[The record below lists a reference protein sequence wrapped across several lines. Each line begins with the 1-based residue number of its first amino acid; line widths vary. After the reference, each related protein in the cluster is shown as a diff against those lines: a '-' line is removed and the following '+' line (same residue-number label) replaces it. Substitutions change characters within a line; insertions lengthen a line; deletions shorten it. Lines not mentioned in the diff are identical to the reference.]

1 VPDPNPS
8 APQPPCKA
16 SLHKGQPAPREPL
29 LTSHRE
35 PPHRGP
41 TPDRGNVDATASE
54 NPAALRARSD
64 GKPRFHPPPPERT
77 PRTGSRGRSAS
88 FRSPPVSRH
97 LQGARKAPGLAP
109 DPPVQP
115 GVRRSGK
122 PPPKNLDASTHV
134 PSWEVSHP
142 DLRGRTKPPEGQP
155 HATPAGEPGPNQP
168 SPPEGRRDAPGGP
181 ADGGV
186 NPTNLIPR
194 WAHRNG
200 TRCGL
205 GQGALDPTGRGG
217 GAPAGIQTL
226 GSFQGG
232 R

>member
-1 VPDPNPS
+1 MD
-8 APQPPCKA
+8 QRRTGET
-16 SLHKGQPAPREPL
+16 LTPR
-29 LTSHRE
+29 RQ
-35 PPHRGP
+35 R
-41 TPDRGNVDATASE
+41 
-54 NPAALRARSD
+54 NPAALRARSA

-77 PRTGSRGRSAS
+77 PRAGSRGRSAA

-97 LQGARKAPGLAP
+97 LQGARKAPGPAP

-115 GVRRSGK
+115 GSGGLANLFRKASRHQPASLYGRSHTRTSAEGRNRRS
-122 PPPKNLDASTHV
+122 
-134 PSWEVSHP
+134 
-142 DLRGRTKPPEGQP
+142 GQP

-168 SPPEGRRDAPGGP
+168 SPPEGRDAPGGP

-186 NPTNLIPR
+186 NPTNRIPR

-200 TRCGL
+200 TRCGF
-205 GQGALDPTGRGG
+205 GQAALDPTRRGG